1 MKPFVNVI
9 KNSYLWL
16 MIGASVLLI
25 SRGLFFF
32 NMNLSEE
39 FTGGISMSF
48 QTTSSQD
55 QISNSLSD
63 YLHNKGYNDSNIY
76 VEKNKNETKLKI
88 NARLDSDLLVKE
100 LSEDV
105 QSFLVAENIIADVD
119 MIHDWVVVG
128 PSIGSYMQNT
138 AFQALIFG
146 IIAMSIYMIFSFGT
160 VRKFIPP
167 TILVAVVLA
176 TSIFNV
182 SVSLGAYGL
191 WMSINPT
198 IQIDSVFVITI
209 LTIVGYGINDI
220 IVIFDRIREN
230 LTKNSGQKKIDYL
243 KVFEDSIWQSMLRSI
258 GTSLSTILV
267 LIAMIIFGTGIIQKF
282 AFTVGV
288 GVIAA
293 FLSSIF
299 IGAPMAYLMLG
310 KKLKK

>member
-198 IQIDSVFVITI
+198 IQIDSIFVIAI

-258 GTSLSTILV
+258 GTSLSTSLV

-288 GVIAA
+288 GVITA

-299 IGAPMAYLMLG
+299 IGTPMAYLMLG

>member
-1 MKPFVNVI
+1 MKPFVSVI

-16 MIGASVLLI
+16 LVGAFILGI
-25 SRGLFFF
+25 SRVLFFF

-55 QISNSLSD
+55 QISNSLSE
-63 YLHNKGYNDSNIY
+63 YLHTNGYGDSNIH

-88 NARLDSDLLVKE
+88 NTRLNNDLLVKE

-105 QSFLVAENIIADVD
+105 QSFLVTENIIADVD

-138 AFQALIFG
+138 AFKALIFG

-167 TILVAVVLA
+167 TILVAVVVA
-176 TSIFNV
+176 TSVLNI
-182 SVSLGAYGL
+182 SVPLGAYGL

-198 IQIDSVFVITI
+198 VQIDSVFVIAI
-209 LTIVGYGINDI
+209 LTIIGYGINDV

-267 LIAMIIFGTGIIQKF
+267 LVAMMIFGTGIIQKF
-282 AFTVGV
+282 AFTVGI
-288 GVIAA
+288 GVMTA

>member
-198 IQIDSVFVITI
+198 IQIDSVFVIAI

-258 GTSLSTILV
+258 GTSLSTSLV

-299 IGAPMAYLMLG
+299 IGTPMAYLMLG

>member
-198 IQIDSVFVITI
+198 IQIDSVFVIAI
-209 LTIVGYGINDI
+209 LTIVGYGINDV

-258 GTSLSTILV
+258 GTSLSTSLV

-299 IGAPMAYLMLG
+299 IGTPMAYLMLG